1 MKKREQQMQQ
11 EFLQKNPDQLKAY
24 IDAGSAVIDSVM
36 ETNKEERRQKIM
48 VAKRAQKERDLGK
61 RREIEEAKRQEEDR
75 QNVLARIREA

>member
-1 MKKREQQMQQ
+1 MQQ